1 MRYDNT
7 EIIRLVNGK
16 KVYETVIPRQIT
28 KKDNDIYVITQ
39 ETDRLDTLAREYYN
53 DPSLWWIIASAN
65 NIHNAVFAF
74 EDGTVLRIPT
84 NYIEIS
90 NNFSR

>member
-1 MRYDNT
+1 MRYNNT

-28 KKDNDIYVITQ
+28 KKDNDIYIITQ

-53 DPSLWWIIASAN
+53 DPSLWWIIAQAN
-65 NIHNAVFAF
+65 NLNSVNLGLEPGIQLRKPADKI
-74 EDGTVLRIPT
+74 EVLNKI
-84 NYIEIS
+84 
-90 NNFSR
+90 